1 MVPLQPTRAFV
12 CERGNP
18 NTLCEHG
25 RVKTLS
31 RELEGLLCSEAV
43 VNVDRERLTKRSSSS
58 TSRLA
63 PPHYHS
69 TSCISVIFSHHGRQV
84 IRARNCPIT
93 PRMLVE
99 APLSS

>member
-31 RELEGLLCSEAV
+31 RELEGLSCSEAV
-43 VNVDRERLTKRSSSS
+43 VEVDRERLTKRSSSS

-63 PPHYHS
+63 PASASSFHTTADKS
-69 TSCISVIFSHHGRQV
+69 FA
-84 IRARNCPIT
+84 RAIVQSLLEC
-93 PRMLVE
+93 
-99 APLSS
+99 